1 MKPSPYPRLLKIL
14 FSLILCCSPWGAG
27 RLFAVEVA
35 LGSPSTIDGSFA
47 NAEAL
52 TFADLDNDGDVDAL
66 AAGAGEIAV
75 WLNNGDGTVWAKD
88 SVDAGVTTPVSLVA
102 ADLDGDGDVDFA
114 AADSGAA
121 TLSWYENSAGDAM
134 SWSRVD
140 VVTTETGVQSVAAA
154 DMDGDGDLD
163 LLTAAGTL
171 ERVAWWPYDSAT
183 GFSSTPVV
191 VASSI
196 TATRFATPA
205 DLDKDGDMDVLATA
219 DGELLWFEGSS
230 SGTSWTSSSIDATLG
245 SPIFAKA
252 LDLDLDADV
261 DLVVTDSS
269 DDKVYAYENSGSQSW
284 GREEIASVNGAY
296 SISALDFDSDGDA
309 DFVGSATDGDLVF
322 WLEHPD
328 GDPWTDIW
336 TLRTVQATAGGP
348 YRATAADL
356 DGDGDV
362 DLAAALKT
370 DGDLRWYPNR
380 SLHRNAPFAAGVQVE
395 HNFSAATYIKTAD
408 MDLDGDSDLV
418 SASPN
423 ADRTRWWNNPG
434 DGSDNWPQVN
444 IGNLNRAY
452 SLEVEDL
459 DGDGDPDVVAA
470 SLNGDLT
477 WWENTS
483 GDGTTFTTR
492 SILTV
497 AGSLR
502 VHSADLDGDGDMD
515 LIALDATDDIL
526 SWVRNDDGIGQT
538 WTTIE
543 IATSIDCLYADAHDV
558 DVDGDPDVVVAN
570 RSNGLVQWF
579 ENTNGDGSAWSSHA
593 VGTFGNVFWVEA
605 ADINGDGLPDVV
617 ATSDS
622 FVDEIAWW
630 AQDDMGGWTKNA
642 IASSAAFQ
650 RGEVADLD
658 DDGDMDLII
667 PSLSGDEI
675 SWYENLNGDG
685 LSWSIHSVGSGN
697 GPGDVEILDINNDGR
712 LDVAGTLILAGD
724 LFLWTNTG
732 GQLGLPTTAL
742 AAPVVLEGTT
752 EPLFKIVATHRGKS
766 DDLAAALRALTLQ
779 LTDASE
785 IPLSSG
791 EAENL
796 ISELNLYQDDP
807 AGDTPGEWDIND
819 TLLSSVTSFSLDA
832 DGVFAY
838 PFDDDVTTISL
849 GTPQTFFVVAV
860 LQADGALQDPNHL
873 RITHGSSHPSL
884 AEVVGFDAPVRIED
898 NVDVV
903 CEILL
908 DQDGDM
914 DDVLNTVDNCPM
926 TANADQA
933 DDDND
938 TVGTACDNCALEPNT
953 DQANQDS
960 DALGDACDNCVIVD
974 NPDQLDSDK
983 DGLGDACDPCSLG
996 DASDVLNLAL
1006 DWNFNGVVHEGEE
1019 GEPDAAS
1026 GFRAIGEQ
1034 ALETGQGRLS
1044 SLTSSISGI
1053 SYDIVAEAGVLDS
1066 VILSTRTFDGTVD
1079 EDDEGVQPDWLDNT
1093 IQTIISGPVSPT
1105 LDLRSNTSI
1114 GVLYHSKAGTINY
1127 YVRFRLNFDD
1137 DTNIEFRL
1145 ENPGHA
1151 SDGAISSPEDGVAMQ
1166 HRLGRYQGYSGTDA
1180 ATPGQLMS
1188 LYEAVI
1194 TVPEVLA
1201 DLGVD
1206 LEGKTLNEIR
1216 ISYGNSQ
1223 AAVYAVTVDDRP
1235 LELPVNWNGIVH
1247 EGESRDPDAANG
1259 FRSFDIAGLAHM
1271 QSSDGV
1277 FNDPT
1282 SSHTGLS
1289 YDTVNTPGVLDMIHL
1304 GQRESQLPFDDT
1316 ADGDSAGIQPDWL
1329 TELDQSTVFSSVTPQ
1344 QELTLD
1350 TSLGV
1355 LYHSERAGSL
1365 DITLHF
1371 ADGSSSPPITL
1382 DAIDWRVEN
1391 DQSPPTPGP
1400 GVALQENL
1408 GTYFARGNYDLADAE
1423 EPLFVQEALISGSLM
1438 LRDLAFDI
1446 SGRTLTGITFD
1457 NRSNNRG
1464 YGIYAMS
1471 LRGSFD
1477 LDGDGTGGLC
1487 ELCTGDDTS
1496 GDSDGDG
1503 RCADQ
1508 DCNDNDGSVQ
1518 DLNICGEC
1526 SSVLSCVLFFDDF
1539 ELGTTGAWSATSP

>member
-1 MKPSPYPRLLKIL
+1 MKTSAPRTWTGLLSLLLFCSAWTPS
-14 FSLILCCSPWGAG
+14 GA
-27 RLFAVEVA
+27 FAVEIP
-35 LGSPSTIDGSFA
+35 LGTPSTIDGSFA
-47 NAEAL
+47 NAEAQA
-52 TFADLDNDGDVDAL
+52 FADLDNDGDVDAL
-66 AAGAGEIAV
+66 AAGAGEVAV
-75 WLNNGDGTVWAKD
+75 WLNNGDGSVWTKD
-88 SVDAGVTTPVSLVA
+88 SVDTSVTTPVAVFA
-102 ADLDGDGDVDFA
+102 ADFDDDGDTDFA
-114 AADSGAA
+114 AADSATG
-121 TLSWYENSAGDAM
+121 TLSWYENTAGDAM
-134 SWSRVD
+134 SWSRTD
-140 VVTTETGVQSVAAA
+140 VVTTETGVHSVAAA

-163 LLTAAGTL
+163 LLTAASTL
-171 ERVAWWPYDSAT
+171 ERVTWWAYDSAT

-191 VASSI
+191 VASSL
-196 TATRFATPA
+196 TGARFATPA
-205 DLDKDGDMDVLATA
+205 DLDRDGDLDVLATA
-219 DGELLWFEGSS
+219 DGELFWFESSS
-230 SGTSWTSSSIDATLG
+230 SGTSWSSSSIDATLG

-269 DDKVYAYENSGSQSW
+269 DDKVYAYENSGAQVWS
-284 GREEIASVNGAY
+284 REEIASVNGAF
-296 SISALDFDSDGDA
+296 SISALDFDADGDT
-309 DFVGSATDGDLVF
+309 DFLGSATDGDLVF
-322 WLEHPD
+322 WLEHPE
-328 GDPWTDIW
+328 GDPWTDAW
-336 TLRTVQATAGGP
+336 TLRTIQATAGGP
-348 YRATAADL
+348 NQTAAADL

-362 DLAAALKT
+362 DLAAALNT
-370 DGDLRWYPNR
+370 DGDLRWYPNQ
-380 SLHRNAPFAAGVQVE
+380 SLHRNAPFSDGIQIE
-395 HNFSAATYIKTAD
+395 HNFSAATYVKAAD
-408 MDLDGDSDLV
+408 MDLDGDLDLV

-423 ADRTRWWNNPG
+423 ADRVRWWNNPA

-444 IGNLNRAY
+444 VGNLNRAY
-452 SLEVEDL
+452 SLEVEDM

-470 SLNGDLT
+470 SLEGALT

-502 VHSADLDGDGDMD
+502 VHSANLDGDADMD
-515 LIALDATDDIL
+515 LIALDPTDDIL
-526 SWVRNDDGIGQT
+526 SWVRNDDGVGQT

-543 IATSIDCLYADAHDV
+543 IATSVDGLYAHAHDI
-558 DVDGDPDVVVAN
+558 DSDGDPDVVVAN

-579 ENTNGDGSAWSSHA
+579 ENTNGDGSAWASHTVDA
-593 VGTFGNVFWVEA
+593 FSNVFWVEA

-622 FVDEIAWW
+622 FVDEVAWW
-630 AQDDMGGWTKNA
+630 AQDDMGGWTKNS
-642 IASSAAFQ
+642 IASSDAFQ

-658 DDGDMDLII
+658 NDGDLDLVI
-667 PSLSGDEI
+667 PGLSGDEV

-685 LSWSIHSVGSGN
+685 LSWTIHSVGTGN
-697 GPGDVEILDINNDGR
+697 GPGDVEIMDFNADGR
-712 LDVAGTLILAGD
+712 LDVAATLILAGD
-724 LFLWTNTG
+724 IFLWTNTG

-742 AAPVVLEGTT
+742 AEPVVLEGTT
-752 EPLFKIVATHRGKS
+752 EPVLKIVAAHRGNS

-779 LTDASE
+779 LTDSSE

-796 ISELNLYQDDP
+796 ISALNLYQDDP
-807 AGDTPGEWDIND
+807 AGDAPDEWDVND
-819 TLLSSVTSFSLDA
+819 TLLSSVTSFSLDS

-838 PFDDDVTTISL
+838 PFDDDVKTIAPDSPL
-849 GTPQTFFVVAV
+849 TFFVVAA
-860 LQADGALQDPNHL
+860 LQPDGALQSPNQL
-873 RITHGSSHPSL
+873 RISHGSSHPSL

-898 NVDVV
+898 SGDVV

-914 DDVLNTVDNCPM
+914 DDVLDSVDNCPT
-926 TANADQA
+926 TANSDQA
-933 DDDND
+933 DDDFD
-938 TVGTACDNCALEPNT
+938 TVGTACDNCALVPNL
-953 DQANQDS
+953 DQSNQDS
-960 DALGDACDNCVIVD
+960 DAFGDACDNCVVVD
-974 NPDQLDSDK
+974 NPDQSDTDN
-983 DGLGDACDPCSLG
+983 DGLGDSCDPCNLG
-996 DASDVLNLAL
+996 DASDVLPLTL
-1006 DWNFNGVVHEGEE
+1006 EWNFNGIVHQGEE
-1019 GEPDAAS
+1019 AQPDATS

-1034 ALETGQGRLS
+1034 ALEAGQGRVS
-1044 SLTSSISGI
+1044 NLTSTMSGL
-1053 SYDIVAEAGVLDS
+1053 SYEIVAEAGVVDS
-1066 VILSTRTFDGTVD
+1066 VILSTRTFDDTVD
-1079 EDDEGVQPDWLDNT
+1079 GDNEGVQPDWLDST
-1093 IQTIISGPVSPT
+1093 IQTIVNGPVSPP
-1105 LDLRSNTSI
+1105 LDLRSDTSI

-1137 DTNIEFRL
+1137 DTSIEFRL

-1166 HRLGRYQGYSGTDA
+1166 HRLGRYQGYNGSDA
-1180 ATPGQLMS
+1180 AAPGQLMS

-1206 LEGKTLNEIR
+1206 LEGKTLDEIR

-1223 AAVYAVTVDDRP
+1223 AAVYAATVDSRSLDLP
-1235 LELPVNWNGIVH
+1235 LNWNGIVH
-1247 EGESRDPDAANG
+1247 DGESRDPDAANG
-1259 FRSFDIAGLAHM
+1259 FRSFDIAGLAHA
-1271 QSSDGV
+1271 QSNDGV
-1277 FNDPT
+1277 FRDPT
-1282 SSHTGLS
+1282 SPHTNLS
-1289 YDTVNTPGVLDMIHL
+1289 YDTVDTPGVLDMIHL

-1316 ADGDSAGIQPDWL
+1316 ADDDSAGIQPDWL
-1329 TELDQSTVFSSVTPQ
+1329 TELDQSTVFSSVTPN

-1350 TSLGV
+1350 TSLGM
-1355 LYHSERAGSL
+1355 LYHSERTGRF

-1371 ADGSSSPPITL
+1371 ADGSMSPPITL

-1391 DQSPPTPGP
+1391 DQSPPAPGP

-1408 GTYFARGNYDLADAE
+1408 GTYFARGNYDLADIE
-1423 EPLFVQEALISGSLM
+1423 EPLFVQEALISGPLL

-1457 NRSNNRG
+1457 NRSHGRG
-1464 YGIYAMS
+1464 YGIYALS

-1487 ELCTGDDTS
+1487 ELCVGNDTS

-1526 SSVLSCVLFFDDF
+1526 SSVLGCVLFTDNF
-1539 ELGTTGAWSATSP
+1539 ELGTTDAWSGTSP